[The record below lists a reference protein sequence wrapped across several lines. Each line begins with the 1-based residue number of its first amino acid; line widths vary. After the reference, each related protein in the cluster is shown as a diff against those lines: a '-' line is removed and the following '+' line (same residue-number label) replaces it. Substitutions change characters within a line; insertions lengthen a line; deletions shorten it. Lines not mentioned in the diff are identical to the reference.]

1 MPILVPKILSMKKVA
16 IVLFDDVEVLDF
28 AGPFEVF
35 SITGKRKIGEAYEV
49 FTVAEKSTIAARNRL
64 IVTPTYT
71 FNDCPTPDILL
82 IPGGGGY
89 HSDGTP
95 FGSRKEMEN
104 AIMLDWIQR
113 QAPRVELLLSVCTG
127 ALILAKAGL
136 LENAEA
142 TTHFMAV
149 DTLRAI
155 APTTKVSPEKRFV
168 DNGKI
173 VLSAGVS
180 AGIDMSFH
188 VVEKLQGREVALE
201 AASYMQYDYW
211 H

>member
-1 MPILVPKILSMKKVA
+1 MKKIA

-35 SITGKRKIGEAYEV
+35 SIAGKRSTGLAYEV
-49 FTVAEKSTIAARNRL
+49 FTVAEKSTVAARNQL
-64 IVTPTYT
+64 IITPTYT
-71 FNDCPTPDILL
+71 FANCPPPDIFL

-89 HSDGTP
+89 HANGTA
-95 FGSRKEMEN
+95 FGSRREMN
-104 AIMLDWIQR
+104 NPVMLQWIIR
-113 QAPRVELLLSVCTG
+113 HFEKAELVLSVCTG

-136 LENAEA
+136 LENLEA
-142 TTHFMAV
+142 TTHFLAV
-149 DTLRAI
+149 EALQKI
-155 APTTKVSPEKRFV
+155 APSTRVLPDKRWV

-188 VVEKLQGREVALE
+188 VLEKLQGKEVALE
-201 AASYMQYDYW
+201 AAGYMQYDYW
-211 H
+211 K